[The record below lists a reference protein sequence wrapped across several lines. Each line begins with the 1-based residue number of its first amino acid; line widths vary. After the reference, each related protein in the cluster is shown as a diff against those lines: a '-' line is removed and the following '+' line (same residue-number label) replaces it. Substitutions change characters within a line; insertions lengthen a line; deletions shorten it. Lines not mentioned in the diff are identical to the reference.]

1 MDKAREAFLFG
12 SVPPKLFRVFT
23 GSARYFFAD
32 LLTHMSEDPFGQ
44 SAEIA
49 TRKRVLVAIEEFIDR
64 AGRAAVAQALAD
76 DDAQTGAGQSYIA
89 AYNRL
94 VETGWL
100 VEYRDRYRRVVDFDP
115 SARLV
120 LHTLLDIR
128 NGRVRSYGGAV
139 LNVLTLLQSVESDPV
154 GKALNVREA
163 ALAARG
169 FMNHLRTVA
178 GTMRRVEALIM
189 AQPTAAALVH
199 RFVTDFIE
207 AEVVQDYRN
216 LHARESPYRFRGL
229 ILETGEKL
237 LEDEQALS
245 AIAEGWKL
253 GGIARDAVA
262 ARETIITDLRDTVRV
277 FAAID
282 DHVHDIETTT
292 FRIERRMTNVV
303 RFSDRMATV
312 STDRLLH
319 ALELL
324 ATSQIDAEGDIG
336 ARARLQLEAL
346 PLASS
351 LLYLPP
357 RRRRPPAERVVEVRP
372 PDPALL
378 RYLLAIDNFELRVSV
393 TPERLSAYVE
403 RALGQKSEAGP
414 SDFPLA
420 DIDDFL
426 LFERLHQVGLS
437 PLDQDYEF
445 VELPGTATND
455 WIERRSFRVR
465 RRAEIAHG

>member
-1 MDKAREAFLFG
+1 MDEAREAYLFG
-12 SVPPKLFRVFT
+12 SVPSGLFRVFT

-32 LLTHMSEDPFGQ
+32 LLTHMAEDPFGQ
-44 SAEIA
+44 SGEIA
-49 TRKRVLVAIEEFIDR
+49 TRKRVFAAIEEFIDR
-64 AGRAAVAQALAD
+64 AGRATVAEALSDGGTQAA
-76 DDAQTGAGQSYIA
+76 AGQTYIA

-94 VETGWL
+94 IETGWL

-139 LNVLTLLQSVESDPV
+139 LNVLTLLQSVEDDPLA
-154 GKALNVREA
+154 KALNVREA

-189 AQPTAAALVH
+189 AQPTATALVH

-237 LEDEQALS
+237 LEDEQALE

-253 GGIARDAVA
+253 GGIARDTVA

-312 STDRLLH
+312 STDRLL
-319 ALELL
+319 
-324 ATSQIDAEGDIG
+324 
-336 ARARLQLEAL
+336 RAGYVADRRGGGYRRAGSPPTRSAAACLF
-346 PLASS
+346 AS
-351 LLYLPP
+351 LYAAAQA
-357 RRRRPPAERVVEVRP
+357 PPADRTGCRGSSTRPGVAALSSCGRSLRTSCGRHAGTSFRLCRAGAGSKVRSW
-372 PDPALL
+372 AG
-378 RYLLAIDNFELRVSV
+378 
-393 TPERLSAYVE
+393 RLSADGY
-403 RALGQKSEAGP
+403 R
-414 SDFPLA
+414 
-420 DIDDFL
+420 
-426 LFERLHQVGLS
+426 
-437 PLDQDYEF
+437 
-445 VELPGTATND
+445 
-455 WIERRSFRVR
+455 
-465 RRAEIAHG
+465 